1 MPRIGPYSKCNT
13 LAKLD
18 GRTRHARLVKS
29 LRTELIAHV
38 GGKPSTTQQLLIDQA
53 AQLQLRIAMMDA
65 DGDSIGGMTE
75 RNQVQYL
82 AWTGALSRLL
92 RDLGLAA
99 AAPPP
104 ANPKTIDWSIVRVG
118 KDAAA

>member
-1 MPRIGPYSKCNT
+1 MPKIGPYSNCAT

-29 LRTELIAHV
+29 LRSELIAHV
-38 GGKPSTTQQLLIDQA
+38 GGTPSTTQRLLIDQA

-65 DGDSIGGMTE
+65 DGDGIGGMTE

-82 AWTGALSRLL
+82 AWSGALSRLL
-92 RDLGLAA
+92 RDLGLQSA
-99 AAPPP
+99 AAPAPTP
-104 ANPKTIDWSIVRVG
+104 ATIDWSIVRSKQG
-118 KDAAA
+118 AA